1 MGPAGNQPVHRPLRH
16 LRRDLNRAR
25 LVDLPRAVAQ
35 VVEGVGLPALLC
47 VDGKGERLG
56 RILQLTTWAGAP
68 PWDVT
73 GVPSCCTIGEGM
85 RALTLFS
92 PPASGLRRPHGCF
105 GQRVPRRLL
114 GREPGRELLGLVAEA
129 LQGLEA

>member
-1 MGPAGNQPVHRPLRH
+1 MGPAGNQPVHRPLRQ

-35 VVEGVGLPALLC
+35 VVEGVGSPALLC
-47 VDGKGERLG
+47 VDGEGERLG

-73 GVPSCCTIGEGM
+73 GVPSCCTV
-85 RALTLFS
+85 
-92 PPASGLRRPHGCF
+92 PAPARSFAWLQFWPAIRMDCTASAARSRRSRG
-105 GQRVPRRLL
+105 RVRW
-114 GREPGRELLGLVAEA
+114 GRIMSA
-129 LQGLEA
+129 LQWVPALSW